1 MAENRRPASGPPMGG
16 PRGPHGGGPGRGPR
30 GGFGKPKDLKGTALR
45 TVKYIA
51 ARPVLLI
58 AALLCVVAEAVLN
71 VQATYMQKP
80 IIDGIAAA
88 VAAGQ
93 TDWPGLA
100 ENCVKLVLIYLLVAA
115 ALYVQANLMAQLA
128 QRGCNKLRKELFDKL
143 QELPLSYFDA
153 HTHGELMSR
162 FTNDADNVQMALQN
176 SVIQLLSSV
185 VTFVAVVV
193 MMIRLSPMLFL
204 VSLVMLVGITAVF
217 GFFGK
222 RSRKHY
228 TRQQAAL
235 GAMNGNIQEMI
246 EGLKVV
252 KAFNHEEQA
261 KGQFGAL
268 NEEFRDAAS
277 QAGYYSSAIMP
288 IAGNLTNIGYAITAM
303 LGSLLAITTGGS
315 TGFTLGSLVVYLR
328 YSQQVSQPV
337 NQISMQM
344 TTLLSALA
352 GAERIFQVMD
362 TQPEVNRGKVTLVPV
377 DKDANGS
384 LSRFDRQGRPRA
396 WAWKVPRNSGMTL
409 VPVLV
414 AEDGETLTELGQ
426 AVREVNGL
434 KLLPP
439 GEDSPEGLWV
449 EFGPDGTLT
458 EVRDFTAL
466 AAHGWAWKYPGPDGQ
481 MGLHLIRGAVR
492 NVPGEE
498 FCYAELRGAVR
509 LSQVDFSYVE
519 GKPVLKK
526 MSVYADPGQKIAFV
540 GSTGAGKTTVTNL
553 INRFYEIQGGS
564 ITCDGIDVRDIDKDS
579 LRLSQGAVLQDTHL
593 FTGTVMDNIRY
604 GRLDATDEECIQ
616 AAKTANADGFIRRLP
631 EGYQTLL
638 TGDGANLSQGQRQL
652 LAIARAAVKDPPIM
666 VLDEA
671 TSSIDTRT
679 EQHIQQGMD
688 ALMEGR
694 TVFVIAHR
702 LSTVRNSDCIVV
714 IEHGEIIEKG
724 SHAQLIEEE
733 GRYYQLYTGQF
744 ELD

>member
-1 MAENRRPASGPPMGG
+1 MGG

-51 ARPVLLI
+51 ARPVLLV
-58 AALLCVVAEAVLN
+58 AALLCVVAEAVLS
-71 VQATYMQKP
+71 VAATYVQKP
-80 IIDGIAAA
+80 IIDGLATA
-88 VAAGQ
+88 VKAGQ
-93 TDWPGLA
+93 ADWPGLVTSCA
-100 ENCVKLVLIYLLVAA
+100 SLVGIYLLVAA
-115 ALYVQANLMAQLA
+115 ALYVEANLMAQLA
-128 QRGCNKLRKELFDKL
+128 QKGCNKLRKELFDKL
-143 QELPLSYFDA
+143 QQLPLNYFDA

-162 FTNDADNVQMALQN
+162 FTNDADNVQMALQQ
-176 SVIQLLSSV
+176 SVVQLLSSV
-185 VTFVAVVV
+185 VTFVSVVV
-193 MMIRLSPMLFL
+193 MMLILSPMLFV

-217 GFFGK
+217 GVFGK
-222 RSRKHY
+222 RSRKYY

-252 KAFNHEEQA
+252 KAFNHETQA
-261 KGQFGAL
+261 KGQFSQL
-268 NEEFRDAAS
+268 NEEFRSAAS
-277 QAGYYSSAIMP
+277 EAGYYSSAIMP
-288 IAGNLTNIGYAITAM
+288 IAGNLTNVGYAVTAM
-303 LGSLLAITTGGS
+303 LGALLAITTGGS

-344 TTLLSALA
+344 TSLLSALA
-352 GAERIFQVMD
+352 GAERIFEVMD
-362 TQPEVNRGKVTLVPV
+362 ARPEVDEGRVTLVPV
-377 DKDANGS
+377 DRDENGS
-384 LSRFDRQGRPRA
+384 LSAFSGQGRPKA
-396 WAWKVPRNSGMTL
+396 WAWKAPRDCGMAL

-414 AEDGETLTELGQ
+414 AADGETLTELGQ
-426 AVREVNGL
+426 ADEVDGTL
-434 KLLPP
+434 RLLPP
-439 GEDSPEGLWV
+439 EKDSGTGLWV
-449 EFGPDGTLT
+449 RVEADGGLT
-458 EVRDFTAL
+458 PIS
-466 AAHGWAWKYPGPDGQ
+466 AAEMAGHGWAWKYPGPDGE

-492 NVPGEE
+492 SVPGED
-498 FCYAELRGAVR
+498 FYYAELRGAVR

-519 GKPVLKK
+519 GKPVLKEVT
-526 MSVYADPGQKIAFV
+526 VYANPGQKIAFV

-553 INRFYEIQGGS
+553 INRFYEIQGGM
-564 ITCDGIDVRDIDKDS
+564 ITCDGIDVKRIAKDS

-604 GRLDATDEECIQ
+604 GRLDASDGECVQ
-616 AAKTANADGFIRRLP
+616 AARTANADGFIRRLP
-631 EGYQTLL
+631 DGYQTML

-666 VLDEA
+666 VMDEA

-679 EQHIQQGMD
+679 EQHIQHGMD

-702 LSTVRNSDCIVV
+702 LSTVRDADCIVV
-714 IEHGEIIEKG
+714 IEHGEIMEKG
-724 SHAQLIEEE
+724 SHAQLMEEQ

-744 ELD
+744 ELE

>member
-1 MAENRRPASGPPMGG
+1 MAENRRPGG
-16 PRGPHGGGPGRGPR
+16 PKGGPGPHGGPR
-30 GGFGKPKDLKGTALR
+30 GGFGRPKDLRRTALR
-45 TVKYIA
+45 TMGYILH
-51 ARPVLLI
+51 RPALLI
-58 AALLCVVAEAVLN
+58 AALVCVAVSALLGVA
-71 VQATYMQKP
+71 ATYMQKP
-80 IIDGIAAA
+80 IIDSI
-88 VAAGQ
+88 Q
-93 TDWPGLA
+93 TAFLEGRAQLPGLLTS
-100 ENCVKLVLIYLLVAA
+100 CLQLIGIYLLAA
-115 ALYVQANLMAQLA
+115 ACSYFQSNLMAQLA
-128 QRGCNKLRKELFDKL
+128 QKGCNRLRKELFDKL
-143 QELPLSYFDA
+143 QELPLSFFDA

-162 FTNDADNVQMALQN
+162 FTNDADNVQMALEQSVVQLIS
-176 SVIQLLSSV
+176 SVI
-185 VTFVAVVV
+185 TFVGVVAMMVVLSPLLFLATVV
-193 MMIRLSPMLFL
+193 MLAG
-204 VSLVMLVGITAVF
+204 VTAVF
-217 GFFGK
+217 AVFGK
-222 RSRKHY
+222 RSRKY
-228 TRQQAAL
+228 YARQQAAL
-235 GAMNGNIQEMI
+235 GAVNGNIQEMI
-246 EGLKVV
+246 EGMKVV

-261 KGQFGAL
+261 KSQFRAL
-268 NEEFRDAAS
+268 NEDYRAAAS
-277 QAGYYSSAIMP
+277 EAGFYSSAIMP
-288 IAGNLTNIGYAITAM
+288 VASNLTNIGYAVTAV
-303 LGSLLAITTGGS
+303 LGGILAMGGGGAA
-315 TGFTLGSLVVYLR
+315 GFTLGSLVIYLQYNR
-328 YSQQVSQPV
+328 QVTQPV

-344 TTLLSALA
+344 TSLLSAMA
-352 GAERIFQVMD
+352 GAERIFAVMD
-362 TQPEVNRGKVTLVPV
+362 AQPEVDRGKVTLVPV

-384 LSRFDRQGRPRA
+384 LSKFGGQGRPKS
-396 WAWKVPRNSGMTL
+396 WAWKVPRGCGITL
-409 VPVLV
+409 TPVAV
-414 AEDGETLTELGQ
+414 GEDETLRELGQ
-426 AVREVNGL
+426 ADEENGAL

-439 GEDSPEGLWV
+439 GQDSKTGLWV
-449 EFGPDGTLT
+449 RLEEDGALVPLT
-458 EVRDFTAL
+458 REEM
-466 AAHGWAWKYPGPDGQ
+466 AAHGWAWKYPGPDGR

-553 INRFYEIQGGS
+553 INRFYEIQGGI
-564 ITCDGIDVRDIDKDS
+564 ITCDGIDVRDIEKDS

-604 GRLDATDEECIQ
+604 GRLDATDEECIS

-631 EGYQTLL
+631 EGYHTML

-652 LAIARAAVKDPPIM
+652 LSIARAAVKDPPIM

-702 LSTVRNSDCIVV
+702 LSTVRNADCIVV
-714 IEHGEIIEKG
+714 IEHGEIMEKG
-724 SHAQLIEEE
+724 SHAQLMEEQ